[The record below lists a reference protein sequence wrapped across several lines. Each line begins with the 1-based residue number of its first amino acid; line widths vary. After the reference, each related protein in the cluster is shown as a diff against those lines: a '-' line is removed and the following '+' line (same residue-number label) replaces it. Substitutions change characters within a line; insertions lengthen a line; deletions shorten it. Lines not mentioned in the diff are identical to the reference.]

1 MAVFIVILFWFS
13 VALVAYVYIG
23 YPLLISLGSG
33 FVPPPNKHGEYLPR
47 LTLIIPARN
56 EEQWIRHKLENTLE
70 LDYPKHLLE
79 IIVASDGSTDQ
90 TVAIA
95 SGFQSEGVA
104 VAVFVERQGKQEM
117 LNILATRS
125 TAEIL
130 VMTDTHVLLERASIR
145 NLVRHFADA
154 KIGCV
159 TGQRL
164 CILQPGV
171 PQGAGE
177 GMYWRYESWIKRSE
191 SRMHSCLGA
200 HGQLYAVRRSV
211 FPHVERVGEDFYIPM
226 KIIAATGMRVL
237 FEPGAI
243 AHTPAAANL
252 QIEFERKTRAHVSF
266 LMTLPMLPELLV
278 PWRNPVW
285 WQYIS
290 HHLLRMTVPIALGG
304 ILVSSF
310 LLAARGD
317 LYWWA
322 AASQLV
328 FYLLSVIGFMLAFR
342 DIRINIFYIPFYF
355 VLANA
360 SLARAL
366 LRWPRK
372 KYDYAWN
379 RTERIP
385 VSG

>member
-1 MAVFIVILFWFS
+1 MVNFSVILFWLS
-13 VALVAYVYIG
+13 VALIGYVYIG
-23 YPLLISLGSG
+23 YPLLISLWSR
-33 FVPPPNKHGEYLPR
+33 FFAPRKQYLDYLPR

-70 LDYPKHLLE
+70 LDYPRELIQ

-90 TVAIA
+90 TVAVA
-95 SGFQSEGVA
+95 SGFEHRGIIVA
-104 VAVFVERQGKQEM
+104 EFIERQGKQEM
-117 LNILATRS
+117 LNILAARS

-130 VMTDTHVLLERASIR
+130 VMTDTHVLLERESVR
-145 NLVRHFADA
+145 NLVRHFADNQV
-154 KIGCV
+154 GCV

-177 GMYWRYESWIKRSE
+177 GIYWRYESWIKKNE
-191 SRMHSCLGA
+191 SRVHSCLGA

-226 KIIAATGMRVL
+226 KIIAATGMRVI
-237 FEPGAI
+237 FEPTAI
-243 AHTPAAANL
+243 AHTPAAADL
-252 QIEFERKTRAHVSF
+252 RIEFERKTRAHVSF
-266 LMTLPMLPELLV
+266 LLTLPILPELLM

-285 WQYIS
+285 WQYVS
-290 HHLLRMTVPIALGG
+290 HHLLRMTVPIALAGTF
-304 ILVSSF
+304 ISSL
-310 LLAARGD
+310 LLAARGNV
-317 LYWWA
+317 YWWA
-322 AASQLV
+322 AGAQLV
-328 FYLLSVIGFMLAFR
+328 FYLLSVVGFILALR
-342 DIRINIFYIPFYF
+342 DIRINLFYIPFYF
-355 VLANA
+355 SLANA

-379 RTERIP
+379 RTERVP